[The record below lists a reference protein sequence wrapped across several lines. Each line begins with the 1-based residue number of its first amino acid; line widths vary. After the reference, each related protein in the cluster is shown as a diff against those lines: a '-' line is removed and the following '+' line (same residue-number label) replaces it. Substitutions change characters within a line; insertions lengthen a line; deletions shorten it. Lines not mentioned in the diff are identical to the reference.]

1 LNLETFCIVVGVY
14 EIMIGIPLLV
24 KPLATGR
31 WLEGAMKEDALL
43 RAFCLLF
50 LILAVLV
57 LTQGASIG
65 TDAAGLVRLLAWATA
80 LECLVFCWWT
90 NWARAIT
97 IWFCDKAHWMRSLG
111 ILATGIGVWLL
122 KVSGSTAITG

>member
-57 LTQGASIG
+57 LTQDASIG

-90 NWARAIT
+90 KWARAIT
-97 IWFCDKAHWMRSLG
+97 SWFCDQSRWMRFLG

-122 KVSGSTAITG
+122 KVSGSAAITG

>member
-1 LNLETFCIVVGVY
+1 MNLETFCIVVGVY

-57 LTQGASIG
+57 LTQDASIG

-90 NWARAIT
+90 KWARAIT
-97 IWFCDKAHWMRSLG
+97 SWFCDQSRWMRFLG

-122 KVSGSTAITG
+122 KVSGSAAITG

>member
-1 LNLETFCIVVGVY
+1 MNLETFCIVVGVY

-57 LTQGASIG
+57 LTQDASIG

-90 NWARAIT
+90 KWARDIT
-97 IWFCDKAHWMRSLG
+97 TWFCDQSRWMRFLG
-111 ILATGIGVWLL
+111 ILATGVGVWLL
-122 KVSGSTAITG
+122 NVSGSSAITG